1 MPKRTDLSSILII
14 GAGPI
19 VIGQACEFDYSGTQ
33 ACKVLREEGY
43 RVILVNSNPATI
55 MTDPEMADR
64 TYIEPITPHFVEK
77 IIERERP
84 DAILPTMGG
93 QTALNTAVALAKNG
107 VLEKYN
113 VELIGAKLDAIE
125 RAEDRELFKKTM
137 DSIGVE
143 TPRGGF
149 VRSVEEGLKLASW
162 INFPIIIRPSFTL
175 GGSGGGIA
183 ETPDEF
189 VEKLE
194 HGLEA
199 SPIHEVLMEES
210 ILGWKEYELEVMRDL
225 RDNVVIIC
233 SIENFDPM
241 GVHTGDS
248 ITVAPQQ
255 TLTDKEYEA
264 MRDDALKII
273 RAIGVETGGSNIQFA
288 VDPETGR
295 RLVIE
300 MNPRVSRSSALASKA
315 TGFPIAKIAAK
326 LAVGYTLDEIPN
338 DITKLT
344 PASFEPTIDYT
355 VVKIPRWDFE
365 KFKGVDSTL
374 GIQMKS
380 VGEAMAFGRT
390 FKEALQKSLR
400 SLEQGRFGL
409 GADGKDSFDPQKLS
423 EAEKAEWREK
433 VRKQLSRSR
442 PENIFNLR
450 YGFQLGMTIE
460 DLHAITKIDPWFLFN
475 IRQIVDQEEALSSVT
490 PETISREELLKSK
503 QYGFSDRQLAHIWK
517 KDEKFVRELRKKLNV
532 LPVYKTV
539 DTCAAEFAAQ
549 TPYHYSTYETEN
561 ESVRSERKKVMI
573 LGGGPNRIGQGIEFD
588 YCCVHG
594 VMGLEEEGYETIM
607 VNCNPETVSTDYDT
621 TDKLY
626 FEPLT
631 LEDVLNICEQE
642 RPDGII
648 VSFGGQTPLKIAKAL
663 EANGFPIIGT
673 STEGIDLAEDRLRFG
688 KLLEQLEIP
697 CPPWGTASNTE
708 AALAITKN
716 VGYPVLVRP
725 SYVLGG
731 RAMEICYDDDAL
743 REYMEKA
750 VHVSPEHPVLIDRF
764 LEDAFEFD
772 VDAISDGK
780 EVYIGGVMQHIEE
793 AGIHSGDSSCV
804 LPPYQ
809 VTAQQLHTLMTYT
822 RKLALALNVVG
833 LVNVQYAMKDGIVYV
848 LEVNPRASRT
858 VPFVSK
864 ATGVPL
870 AKLAA
875 KLMIGKSLSEL
886 NVKGFSWAK
895 HVSVKESVFPFNKF
909 PTARHFLGPE
919 MRSTGEVMGIS
930 DSFGGSFAK
939 ASIAAGMPLPTSGTL
954 FVSLNDN
961 DKRERAVNI
970 VRSFVRLGFNILAT
984 EGTSEYLTVNGIPNR
999 PVLKAGNLTLN
1010 IIDIIRNGWIQL
1022 IMLTPLGQSSRKD
1035 EHAIGQTALEYKI
1048 PFITTLAAAA
1058 SASKSIAEMRKN
1070 QLTVMSVQEH
1080 HELASQGGEQKPM
1093 ETLEDCERMV
1103 EYIRSFQ
1110 M

>member
-1 MPKRTDLSSILII
+1 LPKRTDLNSILII

-33 ACKVLREEGY
+33 ACKVLREEGF
-43 RVILVNSNPATI
+43 RTILVNSNPATI

-64 TYIEPITPHFVEK
+64 TYIEPITPFFVEK

-93 QTALNTAVALAKNG
+93 QTALNTAVALAKSG
-107 VLEKYN
+107 VLKKYN
-113 VELIGAKLDAIE
+113 VELIGAKLEAIE

-137 DSIGVE
+137 DGIGVA
-143 TPRGGF
+143 TPKGGF
-149 VRSVEEGLKLASW
+149 VRSIEEGLKLASW
-162 INFPIIIRPSFTL
+162 VGFPIIIRPSYTL
-175 GGSGGGIA
+175 GGTGGGIA

-194 HGLEA
+194 HGLES
-199 SPIHEVLMEES
+199 SPIHEVLMEQS

-225 RDNVVIIC
+225 KDNVVIIC

-255 TLTDKEYEA
+255 TLTDKEYEI
-264 MRDDALKII
+264 MRDEALKII

-288 VDPETGR
+288 VNPNTGER
-295 RLVIE
+295 VVIE

-365 KFKGVDSTL
+365 KFKGADSTL

-390 FKEALQKSLR
+390 FKEAMQKCLR

-409 GADGKDSFDPQKLS
+409 GADGKDNFEIDALT
-423 EAEKAEWREK
+423 EGEKAEWREK

-442 PENIFNLR
+442 PENIFYLR
-450 YGFQLGMTIE
+450 YGFQLGLTIE
-460 DLHAITKIDPWFLFN
+460 DLFTITKIDPWFLFN
-475 IRQIVDQEEALSSVT
+475 IKQIVDEENALKRLT
-490 PETISREELLKSK
+490 LATISRDELLKAK
-503 QYGFSDRQLAHIWK
+503 QYGFSDRQLAFLWK
-517 KDEKFVRELRKKLNV
+517 SDEKSVRELRKKHNV
-532 LPVYKTV
+532 IPVFKTV
-539 DTCAAEFAAQ
+539 DTCAAEFAAE
-549 TPYHYSTYETEN
+549 TPYHYSTYEMEN
-561 ESVRSERKKVMI
+561 ESVRSDKTKVII

-594 VMGLEEEGYETIM
+594 VMGLEDEGYETIM

-631 LEDVLNICEQE
+631 LEDVLNICEHEQPE
-642 RPDGII
+642 GII

-663 EANGFPIIGT
+663 EANGFKILGT
-673 STEGIDLAEDRLRFG
+673 STEGIDLAEDRKRFG
-688 KLLEQLEIP
+688 KLLEAIEIP
-697 CPPWGTASNTE
+697 CPPWGTASNLDE
-708 AALAITKN
+708 ALAVTKT

-731 RAMEICYDDDAL
+731 RAMEICYGDEAL
-743 REYMEKA
+743 KEYMAKA
-750 VHVSPEHPVLIDRF
+750 VNVSPDHPVLIDRF

-772 VDAISDGK
+772 VDAICDG
-780 EVYIGGVMQHIEE
+780 EDVHIGGVMQHIEE

-822 RKLALALNVVG
+822 RKLALALKVKG
-833 LVNVQYAMKDGIVYV
+833 LVNIQYAMQDGVVYV

-870 AKLAA
+870 AKIAA
-875 KLMIGKSLSEL
+875 KLMVGRKIKDLSI
-886 NVKGFSWAK
+886 KGSWAK

-909 PTARHFLGPE
+909 PQARHFLGPE

-939 ASIAAGMPLPTSGTL
+939 ASVAAGMPLPSSGTVL
-954 FVSLNDN
+954 ISLNDN
-961 DKRERAVNI
+961 DKRERAANI
-970 VRSFVRLGFNILAT
+970 ARSFLRLGFNILAT
-984 EGTSEYLTVNGIPNR
+984 EGTSKFLTDLGIQNR
-999 PVLKAGNLTLN
+999 PVLKAGNRTLN
-1010 IIDIIRNGWIQL
+1010 IVDIIRNGWVNL
-1022 IMLTPLGQSSRKD
+1022 IVLTPLGQSSRAD
-1035 EHAIGQTALEYKI
+1035 EHAIGRTAMEFKV

-1058 SASKSIAEMRKN
+1058 SAAKSIEEIKKN

-1080 HELASQGGEQKPM
+1080 HEIAAQGGEVKPM
-1093 ETLEDCERMV
+1093 ETLEDCSRMV